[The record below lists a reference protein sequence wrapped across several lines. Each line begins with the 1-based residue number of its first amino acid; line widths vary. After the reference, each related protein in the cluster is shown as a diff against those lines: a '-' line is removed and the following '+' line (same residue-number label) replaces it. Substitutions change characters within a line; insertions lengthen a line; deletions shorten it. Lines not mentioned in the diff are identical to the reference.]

1 MSARKCASNNMDSR
15 RKYCRSPA
23 NERDFVDSR
32 HYSSKEHVQD
42 PRSDIPL
49 PPVKQRR
56 KTQAPEEG
64 PRSGRR
70 HETRPSIPP
79 RRASAVSSSC
89 LFPRIFYNFLLKS
102 LSTKALNCLC
112 CKTCTKHMEKI
123 HLVQSV
129 KIVPNRPVGRKGLWG
144 WARADGELRAG
155 PPRGRIGG
163 NRGAGRL
170 ARRGVR
176 HETRDASGDMRPRD
190 VRQVAAFSPLTSH
203 VSRPAHHLGQPD
215 RAAGQARKA
224 RRAGP
229 EPSRQE
235 SRMPSIPRS
244 SGARSSPSR
253 WSWWSR
259 WSRAAT

>member
-1 MSARKCASNNMDSR
+1 MFDEQARYASNKSQPLNLCHNNLDSLSS
-15 RKYCRSPA
+15 YAPLS
-23 NERDFVDSR
+23 S
-32 HYSSKEHVQD
+32 YSSIEHAHSPMKYKT
-42 PRSDIPL
+42 PRSRLATRTD
-49 PPVKQRR
+49 RA
-56 KTQAPEEG
+56 QASEEG
-64 PRSGRR
+64 PRPDHR

-79 RRASAVSSSC
+79 RRASQVSSSWFDPQNC
-89 LFPRIFYNFLLKS
+89 YQ
-102 LSTKALNCLC
+102 LSFKLSISHTLPAGRGHNTPIVCQD
-112 CKTCTKHMEKI
+112 CTK
-123 HLVQSV
+123 SV
-129 KIVPNRPVGRKGLWG
+129 KEAQGIVG
-144 WARADGELRAG
+144 WARADGELRAE
-155 PPRGRIGG
+155 PPWDRIDR

-203 VSRPAHHLGQPD
+203 VSRPAHHLGRSD

>member
-1 MSARKCASNNMDSR
+1 M
-15 RKYCRSPA
+15 
-23 NERDFVDSR
+23 
-32 HYSSKEHVQD
+32 
-42 PRSDIPL
+42 
-49 PPVKQRR
+49 
-56 KTQAPEEG
+56 
-64 PRSGRR
+64 
-70 HETRPSIPP
+70 
-79 RRASAVSSSC
+79 
-89 LFPRIFYNFLLKS
+89 
-102 LSTKALNCLC
+102 
-112 CKTCTKHMEKI
+112 
-123 HLVQSV
+123 
-129 KIVPNRPVGRKGLWG
+129 G
-144 WARADGELRAG
+144 WARADGELRAE
-155 PPRGRIGG
+155 PPWDRIDR

-203 VSRPAHHLGQPD
+203 VSRPAHHLGRPD

-235 SRMPSIPRS
+235 SRVPSIPRS

-259 WSRAAT
+259 WSRAATRLEPPLKGSGRGAPDMCLAAADLVALWHTSLRLRSQNGTTGTTKTTETARVDRDGRFGPPRPPSAKLTPPPGRRRRSLRAGTRA